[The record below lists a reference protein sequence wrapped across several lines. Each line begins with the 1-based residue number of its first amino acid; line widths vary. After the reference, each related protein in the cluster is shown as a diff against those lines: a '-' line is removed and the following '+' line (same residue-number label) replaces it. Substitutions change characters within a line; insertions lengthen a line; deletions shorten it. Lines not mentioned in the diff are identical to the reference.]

1 MQGINKNSF
10 WVWGGITV
18 VVLFWLFIAIQAGTQ
33 SGKHWHFIKR
43 AVTIDTLITQD
54 SIIIPVSMEEVLL
67 KHPIFSTEGVLLH
80 FKVEKTEIN
89 FGTNEQNIYIN
100 GLLIMSGDR
109 EIITNLIEQILSKS
123 SDKSCF
129 FVAKGLAQDEEK
141 KWIDFLIN
149 NGVRQ
154 ILIPKVLPEQ
164 NDKQIS

>member
-1 MQGINKNSF
+1 MKRMNKNGF

-18 VVLFWLFIAIQAGTQ
+18 VILFWLFIAIQVGIQ

-43 AVTIDTLITQD
+43 VVTIDTLITQD
-54 SIIIPVSMEEVLL
+54 SMIVPVSMEEVLL
-67 KHPIFSTEGVLLH
+67 GHPVFSTEGVLLH
-80 FKVEKTEIN
+80 FKVERTEIK
-89 FGTNEQNIYIN
+89 FGAKEQNVYIN
-100 GLLIMSGDR
+100 GLLIMSGEK
-109 EIITNLIEQILSKS
+109 EIITDFVKQVLDKS

-129 FVAKGLAQDEEK
+129 FVTKGLSQDEEK
-141 KWIDFLIN
+141 EWIDFLID